1 MRRFS
6 RFVLAW
12 CALGALAPVAVL
24 APRAA
29 MAQLDVAVPAFPGAR
44 APAARV
50 PAGSPANVLR
60 ALYGGRATYTD
71 REHCPGAPCVVK
83 LLASDVWAGE
93 DGTPMM
99 LLVSG
104 AEPKESAHA
113 TGALLGM
120 ALLRRDG
127 NRWQVAAG
135 SPAVDVQGAWGE
147 PPAVGVVL
155 AGDFG
160 RGVVATPEISS
171 QGVAL
176 TSWHLYVP
184 LTRAGGQGGDP
195 RFVKVLQL
203 ETAQDSYAACE
214 KEDAACRRRADVQ
227 DFSSTVLT
235 EPAPDGGLNVVQAV
249 TPATAAG
256 TPAELRRWHVALD
269 GTVTQTAGRRPQ
281 RRDR

>member
-12 CALGALAPVAVL
+12 CALGALAPVAVI

-29 MAQLDVAVPAFPGAR
+29 MAQLDVEAAVFPGAR
-44 APAARV
+44 TSAARV
-50 PAGSPANVLR
+50 PAGPPANVLR
-60 ALYGGRATYTD
+60 ALYGGRTTYAD
-71 REHCPGAPCVVK
+71 KENCPGAPCAVK

-104 AEPKESAHA
+104 AEPKDSAHA

-120 ALLRRDG
+120 ALLKRDG

-184 LTRAGGQGGDP
+184 LARAAGL

-214 KEDAACRRRADVQ
+214 KEDPVCRRRADVQ
-227 DFSSTVLT
+227 DFTSTVLT

-249 TPATAAG
+249 TPATQAG
-256 TPAELRRWHVALD
+256 PPAELRRWHIATD

>member
-1 MRRFS
+1 MRRFP
-6 RFVLAW
+6 RY
-12 CALGALAPVAVL
+12 ALAGLVVALL
-24 APRAA
+24 AGAGGARG
-29 MAQLDVAVPAFPGAR
+29 QDVEAPAFPGAR
-44 APAARV
+44 TAAARV
-50 PAGSPANVLR
+50 PAGPPANVLR
-60 ALYGGRATYTD
+60 ALFGGRTTYTD
-71 REHCPGAPCVVK
+71 QANCPRGCAVK
-83 LLASDVWAGE
+83 LLATEVWAKE

-99 LLVSG
+99 LLVSA
-104 AEPKESAHA
+104 AEPKDAAHA
-113 TGALLGM
+113 TGAPLGM
-120 ALLRRDG
+120 ALLQRDG

-147 PPAVGVVL
+147 PPSVGVVL

-176 TSWHLYVP
+176 TSWHLYLP
-184 LTRAGGQGGDP
+184 LASGSGQ

-214 KEDAACRRRADVQ
+214 KDDSGCRRRADVQ
-227 DFSSTVLT
+227 DFSSTVMT

-256 TPAELRRWHVALD
+256 TPAELRRWHIAIN
-269 GTVTQTAGRRPQ
+269 GTVTQTAGRQPH